1 MILLKSMESHFFN
14 TQIQKLLKTC
24 NFKEKIMYTYDEDI
38 SVKRA
43 KQNWLWRLQHA
54 REARLNAI
62 LAFFAGFVFGLA
74 AAYTLVWVTTL

>member
-1 MILLKSMESHFFN
+1 MIFNHRGRKPPLLRRV
-14 TQIQKLLKTC
+14 T
-24 NFKEKIMYTYDEDI
+24 MYTYDEDI

>member
-1 MILLKSMESHFFN
+1 
-14 TQIQKLLKTC
+14 
-24 NFKEKIMYTYDEDI
+24 MYTYDEDI